1 MAESGSK
8 LRREAGVIGLLY
20 FSLGGIIGSGWLF
33 GPFDAAKAAG
43 PWSIASWII
52 GAFVVLLLALVFAEL
67 ATMMPKSGA
76 LIHISHIG
84 HGELIG
90 RIWSWI
96 LFLSSVVTP
105 PIEVMAVLTYLN
117 NKIPYF
123 VHPSTHVLTT
133 VGFFVAIALL
143 GVVVVFNFFA
153 IRFVLWVNS
162 LATWWKMFIP
172 AISIA
177 VLMSYSFH
185 PGNFHLDLNSV
196 NPAGMLTAVSTA
208 GIIFSFLGFRLAINL
223 GGETRNPGKFIPIA
237 VIGSVVIATLIYV
250 GLEVATITAVR
261 PADFAGG
268 WPTLAFKGDAGPFA
282 ALAVTVGAAWW
293 SYILYA
299 DAIVSPFGTG
309 LIYTTN
315 TSRLGYG
322 MAEVGS
328 APKAMR
334 RLNRNGVPWI
344 SLLAT
349 FVIACIFFFPFPS
362 WHQLVG
368 YVSDITVLSYGIG
381 PIVLL
386 IMRQRRPDEHRPFR
400 LKGAKFVAPLA
411 FIASNWVIFWTGCTT
426 VTFLFGLLGSLFVL
440 YALWYHLAARRP
452 TANFGWQHA
461 WWVFPYFI
469 GMWVLSYIGPS
480 SLGPAHVSLFNVVPL
495 DALSLGWDMIA
506 VAVFS
511 LAILYCAMAS
521 ALPRAEADAYF
532 ERLKQMDLPEELEEG
547 TESP

>member
-1 MAESGSK
+1 MAGTGTLK
-8 LRREAGVIGLLY
+8 REAGIIGLLY

-52 GAFVVLLLALVFAEL
+52 GATVVMLLALVFAEL

-105 PIEVMAVLTYLN
+105 PIETMAVLTYLN

-123 VHPSTHVLTT
+123 VDPSTHVLSTI
-133 VGFFVAIALL
+133 GFFVAIALL
-143 GVVVVFNFFA
+143 GVVVIFNFFA
-153 IRFVLWVNS
+153 IKFVLWVNS

-172 AISIA
+172 AISII

-185 PGNFHLDLNSV
+185 PGNFHLHLGSV
-196 NPAGMLTAVSTA
+196 HAAGMLTAVSTA
-208 GIIFSFLGFRLAINL
+208 GIVFSFLGFRLAINL
-223 GGETRNPGKFIPIA
+223 GGETKNPGKYIPIA
-237 VIGSVVIATLIYV
+237 VIGSVLIATLIYV
-250 GLEVATITAVR
+250 GLEVATITSVR
-261 PADFAGG
+261 PSDFANG
-268 WPTLAFKGDAGPFA
+268 WQSLSFKGDAGPFA
-282 ALAVTVGAAWW
+282 ALAVSVGAVFW
-293 SYILYA
+293 SYVLYA
-299 DAIVSPFGTG
+299 DAIISPFGTG
-309 LIYTTN
+309 LVYTAN

-328 APKAMR
+328 APQGMQK
-334 RLNRNGVPWI
+334 LNRNGVPWV
-344 SLLAT
+344 SLLVT
-349 FVIACIFFFPFPS
+349 YVIACIFFFPFPS

-381 PIVLL
+381 PIVLM
-386 IMRQRRPDEHRPFR
+386 IMRRRRPEEHRPFR
-400 LKGAKFVAPLA
+400 LKGANIIAPLA

-440 YALWYHLAARRP
+440 YALWYYVIARRP
-452 TANFGWQHA
+452 SAQFGWAQA

-495 DALSLGWDMIA
+495 DALSLGWDMLA

-511 LAILYCAMAS
+511 LIILYFSMIS
-521 ALPRAEADAYF
+521 ALPREEADRYF
-532 ERLKQMDLPEELEEG
+532 EELKKHEFLEEYEEG

>member
-1 MAESGSK
+1 MAATGK
-8 LRREAGVIGLLY
+8 LRREAGIIGLLY

-52 GAFVVLLLALVFAEL
+52 GAAVVMLLALVFAEL
-67 ATMMPKSGA
+67 ATMLPKSGA

-123 VHPSTHVLTT
+123 VDPSTHVLST

-143 GVVVVFNFFA
+143 GVVVIFNFFA
-153 IRFVLWVNS
+153 IKFVLWVNS

-172 AISIA
+172 AISII

-185 PGNFHLDLNSV
+185 PGNFHLHLGSV
-196 NPAGMLTAVSTA
+196 HAAGMLTAVSTA
-208 GIIFSFLGFRLAINL
+208 GIVFSFLGFRLAINL
-223 GGETRNPGKFIPIA
+223 GGETKNPGKFIPIA
-237 VIGSVVIATLIYV
+237 VIGSVLIATLIYV

-261 PADFAGG
+261 PADFANG
-268 WPTLAFKGDAGPFA
+268 WQSLSFKGDAGPFA
-282 ALAVTVGAAWW
+282 ALAVSVGAVFW
-293 SYILYA
+293 SYVLYA

-309 LIYTTN
+309 LVYTAN

-328 APKAMR
+328 APRFMEK
-334 RLNRNGVPWI
+334 LNRNGVPWA
-344 SLLAT
+344 SLLVT
-349 FVIACIFFFPFPS
+349 YLIACIFFFPFPS

-381 PIVLL
+381 PVVLL
-386 IMRQRRPDEHRPFR
+386 IMRRRHPEEPRPFR
-400 LKGAKFVAPLA
+400 LKGANIIAPLA

-426 VTFLFGLLGSLFVL
+426 VTFLFGLLGSLFIL
-440 YALWYHLAARRP
+440 YALWYYLIARKP
-452 TANFGWQHA
+452 SAQFGWKQA

-480 SLGPAHVSLFNVVPL
+480 TLGPAHVSLFNVVPL
-495 DALSLGWDMIA
+495 DALSLGWDMLA

-511 LAILYCAMAS
+511 LIILYMALGS
-521 ALPRAEADAYF
+521 ALPREEADRYF
-532 ERLKQMDLPEELEEG
+532 ADLKKVELLDEYEEG
-547 TESP
+547 AESP

>member
-1 MAESGSK
+1 MAGAGK
-8 LRREAGVIGLLY
+8 LKKEAGIIGLLY

-52 GAFVVLLLALVFAEL
+52 GATVVMLLALVFAEL

-105 PIEVMAVLTYLN
+105 PIETMAVLTYLN
-117 NKIPYF
+117 NKLPYF

-143 GVVVVFNFFA
+143 GVVVLFNFFA
-153 IRFVLWVNS
+153 IKFVLWVNS

-185 PGNFHLDLNSV
+185 PGNFHLHLGSV
-196 NPAGMLTAVSTA
+196 HAAGMLTAVSTA
-208 GIIFSFLGFRLAINL
+208 GIVFSFLGFRLAINL
-223 GGETRNPGKFIPIA
+223 GGETKNPGKFIPIA
-237 VIGSVVIATLIYV
+237 VIGSVLIATLIYV
-250 GLEVATITAVR
+250 GLEVATITSVR
-261 PADFAGG
+261 PADFAQG
-268 WPTLAFKGDAGPFA
+268 WESLNFKGDAGPFA
-282 ALAVTVGAAWW
+282 ALAVTVGAVWW
-293 SYILYA
+293 SWVLYA
-299 DAIVSPFGTG
+299 DAIISPFGTG
-309 LIYTTN
+309 LVYTAN

-328 APKAMR
+328 APPRMQK
-334 RLNRNGVPWI
+334 LNRHGVPWV
-344 SLLAT
+344 SLLVT
-349 FVIACIFFFPFPS
+349 YVIACIFFFPFPS

-381 PIVLL
+381 PIVLM
-386 IMRQRRPDEHRPFR
+386 IMRRRRPEEHRPFR
-400 LKGAKFVAPLA
+400 LKGANIIAPLA

-426 VTFLFGLLGSLFVL
+426 VTFLFGLLGSLFLL
-440 YALWYHLAARRP
+440 YALWYYVVARKP
-452 TANFGWQHA
+452 SAEFGWSHA

-469 GMWVLSYIGPS
+469 GMWVLSYLGPS
-480 SLGPAHVSLFNVVPL
+480 SLGPQHVSLFNVVPL
-495 DALSLGWDMIA
+495 DALSLGWDMLA

-511 LAILYCAMAS
+511 LAVLYMALGS
-521 ALPRAEADAYF
+521 ALPREAADRYF
-532 ERLKQMDLPEELEEG
+532 EELKKHEFLEEFEEG

>member
-1 MAESGSK
+1 MAGSGPSLK
-8 LRREAGVIGLLY
+8 REAGVIGLLY

-52 GAFVVLLLALVFAEL
+52 GAAVVLLLALVFAEL

-117 NKIPYF
+117 NKVPYF
-123 VHPSTHVLTT
+123 VHPSTHVLTA

-143 GVVVVFNFFA
+143 GVVVLFNFFA
-153 IRFVLWVNS
+153 IKFVLWVNS

-185 PGNFHLDLNSV
+185 PGNFHLQLGSV
-196 NPAGMLTAVSTA
+196 HAAGMLTAVSTA

-223 GGETRNPGKFIPIA
+223 GGESKNPGKYIPIA
-237 VIGSVVIATLIYV
+237 VIGSVLIATLIYV
-250 GLEVATITAVR
+250 GLEVATITSVR
-261 PADFAGG
+261 PEDFANG
-268 WPTLAFKGDAGPFA
+268 WPSLSFKGDAGPFA
-282 ALAVTVGAAWW
+282 ALAVAVGAVWW
-293 SYILYA
+293 SFVLYA

-309 LIYTTN
+309 LVYTAN

-328 APKAMR
+328 APRKMR
-334 RLNRNGVPWI
+334 RLNKHGVPWV
-344 SLLAT
+344 SLLVT
-349 FVIACIFFFPFPS
+349 YIIACIFFFPFPS

-381 PIVLL
+381 PIVLM
-386 IMRQRRPDEHRPFR
+386 IMRRRRPDEHRPFR
-400 LKGAKFVAPLA
+400 LKGASIIAPLA

-426 VTFLFGLLGSLFVL
+426 VTFLFGLLGSLFIL
-440 YALWYHLAARRP
+440 YAIWYHLFSGRRAAE
-452 TANFGWQHA
+452 FGWQHA

-469 GMWVLSYIGPS
+469 GMWVLSFLGPS
-480 SLGPAHVSLFNVVPL
+480 SLGPAHVSLFNVQPL
-495 DALSLGWDMIA
+495 DIIPLGWDMLVIGG
-506 VAVFS
+506 FS
-511 LAILYCAMAS
+511 LAILYFAMAS
-521 ALPRAEADAYF
+521 ALPREEADTYF
-532 ERLKQMDLPEELEEG
+532 EQLKKLDLPEEYEEG
-547 TESP
+547 GESP

>member
-1 MAESGSK
+1 MAGTGTSLK
-8 LRREAGVIGLLY
+8 REAGVIGLLY

-52 GAFVVLLLALVFAEL
+52 GASVVMLLALVFAEL

-105 PIEVMAVLTYLN
+105 PIETMAVLTYLN

-123 VHPSTHVLTT
+123 VHPSTHVLTA
-133 VGFFVAIALL
+133 VGFFCAIALL
-143 GVVVVFNFFA
+143 GVVVLFNFFA
-153 IRFVLWVNS
+153 IKFVLWVNS

-185 PGNFHLDLNSV
+185 PGNFHLQLGSV
-196 NPAGMLTAVSTA
+196 HAAGMLTAVSTA

-223 GGETRNPGKFIPIA
+223 GGETKNPGKYIPIA
-237 VIGSVVIATLIYV
+237 VIGSVVIATLIYI
-250 GLEVATITAVR
+250 GLEVATITSVR
-261 PADFAGG
+261 PEDFANG
-268 WPTLAFKGDAGPFA
+268 WPSLSFKGDAGPFA
-282 ALAVTVGAAWW
+282 ALAVAVGAVWW
-293 SYILYA
+293 SFVLYA
-299 DAIVSPFGTG
+299 DAIISPFGTG
-309 LIYTTN
+309 LVYTAN

-328 APKAMR
+328 VPRRMR
-334 RLNRNGVPWI
+334 RLNKHGVPWV
-344 SLLAT
+344 SLLVT
-349 FVIACIFFFPFPS
+349 YVIACIFFFPFPS

-381 PIVLL
+381 PIVLM
-386 IMRQRRPDEHRPFR
+386 IMRRRRPEEHRPFR
-400 LKGAKFVAPLA
+400 LKGANVIAPLA

-426 VTFLFGLLGSLFVL
+426 VTFLFGLLGSLFIL
-440 YALWYHLAARRP
+440 YAIWYHILARKPVAQ
-452 TANFGWQHA
+452 FGWQHA

-469 GMWVLSYIGPS
+469 GMWVLSYLGPS
-480 SLGPAHVSLFNVVPL
+480 SLGPAHVSLFNVHPL
-495 DALSLGWDMIA
+495 DIIPLGWDMLVIGG
-506 VAVFS
+506 FS
-511 LAILYCAMAS
+511 LAILYFALAS
-521 ALPRAEADAYF
+521 ALPREEADTYF
-532 ERLKQMDLPEELEEG
+532 EQLKKLDLPEEYEEG
-547 TESP
+547 AESP